1 MSHGM
6 SGAKNTEARCADI
19 DRKAPIDAGAQDLGN
34 KNVKKD
40 IKGGAH
46 AGVEDR
52 EGERRVEEAGA
63 LGQKGAPVNA
73 KVDNKADFKADNK
86 ADIKP
91 ELKEEKRTDL
101 KEDKRADLKDRKGGL
116 EAAGGVD
123 TGAYGAK
130 GKGAL

>member
-6 SGAKNTEARCADI
+6 SGAKNTEARNADI

-52 EGERRVEEAGA
+52 EAERRVEEAGA

-73 KVDNKADFKADNK
+73 RVENK
-86 ADIKP
+86 ADIKGD
-91 ELKEEKRTDL
+91 LKTDNKADHKEE
-101 KEDKRADLKDRKGGL
+101 KRADLKDRKGGL